1 MIKLCVFHQYTALFL
16 GSHNKSA
23 LSFILPFLFH
33 HFPPHSSVSLVF
45 RCGPRAG
52 EEALPIFFFPAL
64 VDLLLYLLKLTREHP
79 SLFPAAIMPTWPLK
93 HIKNPAG
100 DRETVGS
107 VLYFLRLHH
116 QPPLWHRHVCLP
128 QGIESGGGRGDI
140 SWDILLTQTI
150 LWLTNKSSPHFT
162 VYQWKSIIVLLALPS
177 PAEVPR

>member
-1 MIKLCVFHQYTALFL
+1 MFSTNTLHFFL
-16 GSHNKSA
+16 GVTINLLCLLFCLSCFTTSHLIPRCR
-23 LSFILPFLFH
+23 LSFAVAHVRGRKPYLF
-33 HFPPHSSVSLVF
+33 
-45 RCGPRAG
+45 
-52 EEALPIFFFPAL
+52 FFFPAL

-177 PAEVPR
+177 PGEVPR

>member
-1 MIKLCVFHQYTALFL
+1 MFSTNTLHFFL
-16 GSHNKSA
+16 GVTINLLCLLFCFSCFTTSHLIPRCR
-23 LSFILPFLFH
+23 LSFAVAHVRGRKPYL
-33 HFPPHSSVSLVF
+33 
-45 RCGPRAG
+45 
-52 EEALPIFFFPAL
+52 FFFPAL

-107 VLYFLRLHH
+107 VLYFLRLHL

-150 LWLTNKSSPHFT
+150 LWLTNKSSSHFT

-177 PAEVPR
+177 PAEVLR

>member
-1 MIKLCVFHQYTALFL
+1 MFSTNTLHFFL
-16 GSHNKSA
+16 GVTINLLCLLFCLSCFTTSHLIPRCL
-23 LSFILPFLFH
+23 LSFAVAHVRGRKPYL
-33 HFPPHSSVSLVF
+33 
-45 RCGPRAG
+45 
-52 EEALPIFFFPAL
+52 FFFPAL

-107 VLYFLRLHH
+107 VLYFLRLHL

-177 PAEVPR
+177 PAEVLR

>member
-1 MIKLCVFHQYTALFL
+1 MFSTNTLHFFL
-16 GSHNKSA
+16 GVTINLLCLLFCLSCFTTSHLIPRCR
-23 LSFILPFLFH
+23 LSFAVAHVRGRKPYLF
-33 HFPPHSSVSLVF
+33 
-45 RCGPRAG
+45 
-52 EEALPIFFFPAL
+52 FFFPAL

-162 VYQWKSIIVLLALPS
+162 VYQWKSIIVL
-177 PAEVPR
+177 

>member
-1 MIKLCVFHQYTALFL
+1 MFSTNTLHFFL
-16 GSHNKSA
+16 GVTINLLCLLFCLSCFTTSHLIPRCR
-23 LSFILPFLFH
+23 LSFAVAHVRGRKPYLF
-33 HFPPHSSVSLVF
+33 
-45 RCGPRAG
+45 
-52 EEALPIFFFPAL
+52 FFFPAL

-100 DRETVGS
+100 DRETIDS
-107 VLYFLRLHH
+107 VLYFLCLHL

-150 LWLTNKSSPHFT
+150 LWLTNKRSPHFT

-177 PAEVPR
+177 PGEVPR

>member
-1 MIKLCVFHQYTALFL
+1 MFSTNTLHFFL
-16 GSHNKSA
+16 GVTINLLCLLFCLSCFTTSHLIPRCR
-23 LSFILPFLFH
+23 LSFAVAHVRGRKPYLF
-33 HFPPHSSVSLVF
+33 
-45 RCGPRAG
+45 
-52 EEALPIFFFPAL
+52 FFFPAL

-107 VLYFLRLHH
+107 VLYFLRLHL
-116 QPPLWHRHVCLP
+116 QPPLWHRHVCLS

-150 LWLTNKSSPHFT
+150 LWFT
-162 VYQWKSIIVLLALPS
+162 VYQWTSIIVLLALPS
-177 PAEVPR
+177 PAEVLR

>member
-1 MIKLCVFHQYTALFL
+1 MFSTNTLHFFL
-16 GSHNKSA
+16 GVTINLLCLLFCLSCFTTSHLIPRCR
-23 LSFILPFLFH
+23 LSFAVAHVRGRKPYLF
-33 HFPPHSSVSLVF
+33 
-45 RCGPRAG
+45 
-52 EEALPIFFFPAL
+52 FFFPAL

-107 VLYFLRLHH
+107 VLYFLRLHL

-128 QGIESGGGRGDI
+128 QDIESGGGRGDI

>member
-1 MIKLCVFHQYTALFL
+1 MFSTNTLHFFL
-16 GSHNKSA
+16 GVTINLLCLLFCLSCFTTSHLIPRCR
-23 LSFILPFLFH
+23 LSFAVAHVRGRKPYLF
-33 HFPPHSSVSLVF
+33 
-45 RCGPRAG
+45 
-52 EEALPIFFFPAL
+52 FFFPAL

-107 VLYFLRLHH
+107 VLYFLRLHL

-150 LWLTNKSSPHFT
+150 LWLTNKSSSHFT